1 MSKQWKFV
9 KEKDLMFE
17 ETVGRLHYWH
27 YHPKLIEG
35 ADSYMV
41 KVVVPEGMGHDFHR
55 HPRMHE
61 ILYILKG
68 RAEQWIENE
77 VQFLEPGDS
86 VYIDA
91 DVVHGTFNAGKGEL
105 EFLAVL
111 SPPEGWEAGTLDVS
125 RDEPYASYRLNN
137 K

>member
-1 MSKQWKFV
+1 MSDQWKFV
-9 KEKDLMFE
+9 KKEDLMFE

-27 YHPKLIEG
+27 YHPETMAG
-35 ADSYMV
+35 AQSYMV

-55 HPRMHE
+55 HPNMHE

-68 RAEQWIENE
+68 RAEQWIEGEMQYLE
-77 VQFLEPGDS
+77 VGDS
-86 VYIDA
+86 IYIDK
-91 DVVHGTFNAGKGEL
+91 DVVHSTFNAGKGDL

-125 RDEPYASYRLNN
+125 QQEPYASYR
-137 K
+137 KK

>member
-1 MSKQWKFV
+1 MSDQWKFV
-9 KEKDLMFE
+9 KKEDLMFE

-27 YHPKLIEG
+27 YHPETMTG
-35 ADSYMV
+35 AQSYMV

-55 HPRMHE
+55 HPNMHE

-68 RAEQWIENE
+68 RAEQWIEDEMQYLE
-77 VQFLEPGDS
+77 VGDS
-86 VYIDA
+86 IYIDK
-91 DVVHGTFNAGKGEL
+91 DVVHGTFNAGKGDL

-125 RDEPYASYRLNN
+125 QQEPYASYR
-137 K
+137 KK

>member
-1 MSKQWKFV
+1 MPKKWKFV
-9 KEKDLMFE
+9 KEKDLLFE

-27 YHPKLIEG
+27 YHPETIET
-35 ADSYMV
+35 AESYMV

-55 HPRMHE
+55 HPKMHE

-68 RAEQWIENE
+68 RAEQWIEDELQYLE
-77 VQFLEPGDS
+77 VGDS
-86 VYIDA
+86 IYIDA
-91 DVVHGTFNAGKGEL
+91 DVVHGTFNAGKGDL

-125 RDEPYASYRLNN
+125 QEEPYASYRD

>member
-17 ETVGRLHYWH
+17 ETVGRLHFWH
-27 YHPKLIEG
+27 YHPDVIER

-55 HPRMHE
+55 HPKMHE

-68 RAEQWIENE
+68 RAEQWIEDE
-77 VQFLEPGDS
+77 VQFLEAGDS

-91 DVVHGTFNAGKGEL
+91 DVAHGTFNAGEGEL

-111 SPPEGWEAGTLDVS
+111 SPPQGWEAGTVDVS
-125 RDEPYASYRLNN
+125 QEEPYVGYRS

>member
-1 MSKQWKFV
+1 MSKNWKFV
-9 KEKDLMFE
+9 KERDMLFE
-17 ETVGRLHYWH
+17 KAFGRDHYWH
-27 YHPKLIEG
+27 YHPEVIKK

-41 KVVVPEGMGHDFHR
+41 KVVVPEGMGHDFHK
-55 HPRMHE
+55 HPEMHE

-68 RAEQWIENE
+68 RAEQWIEDE
-77 VQFLEPGDS
+77 MQFLETGDS

-91 DVVHGTFNAGKGEL
+91 DVVHATFNAGEGEL
-105 EFLAVL
+105 EFLAIL

-125 RDEPYASYRLNN
+125 GMEPYSGYRN